1 MSNWFAHLSEDLKRL
16 EVIIN
21 VSYSIDFLS
30 SWQLKSEKQLD
41 VYSEI
46 IMPPFWKCRF
56 SVILVKKGE
65 KQLAWVRLSWMTNM
79 VWAWEMIKTLLIGL
93 NQHLVDGIKKS
104 HDFNFSVRFETW
116 KEDKNCRNVTIN

>member
-1 MSNWFAHLSEDLKRL
+1 M
-16 EVIIN
+16 N

-56 SVILVKKGE
+56 SVILVKKRG
-65 KQLAWVRLSWMTNM
+65 KTIGLSPIKLNDQYGLSVR
-79 VWAWEMIKTLLIGL
+79 EIIKTLLIGL
-93 NQHLVDGIKKS
+93 NQLGLSFYRHLNLPVK
-104 HDFNFSVRFETW
+104 R
-116 KEDKNCRNVTIN
+116 